1 MKGKALIIYSS
12 ITGNTDKVANWF
24 RESFEHY
31 CMEVT
36 MVRVKN
42 KMDWTK
48 YAGKTYF
55 EDFDVVCLG
64 SPIIAGAPT
73 TAMIKLFS
81 PGGGSD
87 LEKNVT
93 ANAEAG
99 KGFNDGGAGFPKGAD
114 PTKGEGGLGMPG
126 GLPANMPQWQRME
139 PIPGHYSYAG
149 GMQPQ
154 GVYQPLGIAFTTYGG
169 GESGSNECLA
179 TLATLELYLRS
190 RNCIP
195 VGKFACCGF
204 EFGPA
209 GIKDGQKPM
218 TFGGDI
224 PEAKVYYDADGNE
237 HIGSY
242 FFHTHMDQKPGPR
255 DEMKA
260 KALIADLVE
269 DYFYSWDGNR
279 KPAGSQYISIS

>member
-42 KMDWTK
+42 KMDWSQ

-99 KGFNDGGAGFPKGAD
+99 KGFNDGGAGFPKGARSYERGGRTGYARRSAGEYAPVAAYGAD
-114 PTKGEGGLGMPG
+114 PRPLQLCRWDAAPG
-126 GLPANMPQWQRME
+126 RVSA
-139 PIPGHYSYAG
+139 
-149 GMQPQ
+149 
-154 GVYQPLGIAFTTYGG
+154 LGIAFTTYGG

-209 GIKDGQKPM
+209 VQRWQK
-218 TFGGDI
+218 
-224 PEAKVYYDADGNE
+224 
-237 HIGSY
+237 
-242 FFHTHMDQKPGPR
+242 
-255 DEMKA
+255 
-260 KALIADLVE
+260 L
-269 DYFYSWDGNR
+269 
-279 KPAGSQYISIS
+279 